1 MMCNYIPGLFLLFNL
16 LEKWC
21 VLVTVNGLSSC
32 LFSSELRIALLG
44 SISLSSYN
52 VCSHA
57 FCLCFALPSIHVLD
71 SASHSWSSAQKLLL
85 LGFLCTTRYVLSSCA
100 NFLLLAC
107 SASRFWQFP
116 STWHAPWNGGSPWLV
131 QGTYLPLLQL
141 IHPCS
146 SAVRCAPQSS
156 ASVNRPYY
164 HSEKWKPTRLAPVQC
179 SVSCFSQ
186 HRI

>member
-1 MMCNYIPGLFLLFNL
+1 
-16 LEKWC
+16 
-21 VLVTVNGLSSC
+21 VTINGLSSC

-71 SASHSWSSAQKLLL
+71 SASHSWSSAQKLFL

-116 STWHAPWNGGSPWLV
+116 STWLAPWNGGSPWLV

-146 SAVRCAPQSS
+146 SAVRCAPPSI

-164 HSEKWKPTRLAPVQC
+164 HGEKWKPMRLAPVQC

>member
-1 MMCNYIPGLFLLFNL
+1 MVWAHVFL
-16 LEKWC
+16 
-21 VLVTVNGLSSC
+21 VQ
-32 LFSSELRIALLG
+32 IALL
-44 SISLSSYN
+44 SLSSYN
-52 VCSHA
+52 MCSHA
-57 FCLCFALPSIHVLD
+57 FYLCLALSSIHVLV
-71 SASHSWSSAQKLLL
+71 SASNSSSALKLFL

-116 STWHAPWNGGSPWLV
+116 STWLAPWNGGSPWLV

-164 HSEKWKPTRLAPVQC
+164 HGEKWKPMRLAPVQC